1 MLKIKT
7 EAKRGENVSEMY
19 FKTYHRKFK
28 EVFTKD
34 VFFKFYSAFKNE
46 IMKATNFRLS
56 KDTYSRI
63 IECFKKRAS
72 KEEFYEVFDLAMQ
85 ELFDFDV
92 ELYISMCKYLFSK
105 IENLTDE
112 QYILLEFYALLELE
126 KIQRPFDDFVEGK
139 LKFLID
145 DYFTQCDDAIEEYFN
160 VTEEAFWK
168 IYEQYEDVE
177 LDDLYSKLIEINLEN
192 GNFRRAFVNLARAL
206 FIQEGVCF
214 YKNADGQIKT
224 YKLKKR
230 AEVY

>member
-1 MLKIKT
+1 MRKQRKSG
-7 EAKRGENVSEMY
+7 GENVSSEELY
-19 FKTYHRKFK
+19 FKTHHQRFK

-34 VFFKFYSAFKNE
+34 VFFKFYSAVKNE
-46 IMKATNFRLS
+46 IMRASNFRFS
-56 KDTYSRI
+56 KDTFSKI
-63 IECFKKRAS
+63 VECFKKHAS

-85 ELFDFDV
+85 ELFDFDI

-105 IENLTDE
+105 IEKLTDE
-112 QYILLEFYALLELE
+112 EYILLEFYALLELE
-126 KIQRPFDDFVEGK
+126 KVQKPFDDFIEGR

-160 VTEEAFWK
+160 VTEDVFWR

-177 LDDLYSKLIEINLEN
+177 LDDLYADVIEINIQN

-206 FIQEGVCF
+206 FIQEDICF
-214 YKNADGQIKT
+214 YKSANGQIKT